1 VKFSAMEQLSLV
13 QSFRDKVTAAALRAK
28 QQSTCDLCGETM
40 ERRNLT
46 FHLDGSDVQ
55 WTIEV
60 QVCDCEDGS
69 VEDSSMKDTSTKDR
83 SVPPA
88 NRGKRVQ

>member
-1 VKFSAMEQLSLV
+1 MEQLNLV

-69 VEDSSMKDTSTKDR
+69 EEDSSLENRSTKER
-83 SVPPA
+83 TVPPA
-88 NRGKRVQ
+88 NRGTRVQ

>member
-1 VKFSAMEQLSLV
+1 MKFSALEQLNLV
-13 QSFRDKVTAAALRAK
+13 QSFRDKVTAAALRAQ
-28 QQSTCDLCGETM
+28 QQSSCNLCGETM

-60 QVCDCEDGS
+60 QVCDCEDKS
-69 VEDSSMKDTSTKDR
+69 VKDR
-83 SVPPA
+83 TVPPA

>member
-1 VKFSAMEQLSLV
+1 VKFSALEQLNLV

-69 VEDSSMKDTSTKDR
+69 EEDSSLENRSTKER
-83 SVPPA
+83 TVPPA